1 MPHLVMEMD
10 KTLTLSL
17 EPEQPPEQPEGLL
30 SPLASPLCPLEVQ
43 GLVCGP
49 RFPSLPEHLGSV
61 PKHLEFQRH
70 GSDPGFMGS

>member
-49 RFPSLPEHLGSV
+49 RFPSLPEDLGSV

>member
-1 MPHLVMEMD
+1 MPHLVIEMD

-17 EPEQPPEQPEGLL
+17 EPEQPEGLL

-70 GSDPGFMGS
+70 GSDPGFTESYSH